1 MRKLYLMLLLIVA
14 TATAKA
20 QVNSDSL
27 YSIWEDETKTDSAR
41 VLAYYDY
48 IWAGFLFSNPDSAL
62 VLIRSLDDYSE
73 KKNFPMASINAF
85 NLYGIAHHLLGNSS
99 LAIQFFKKRLDFS
112 QKAGDKLAAAGSLN
126 NIGMMYDEKGQY
138 ASALDCYKRSLTLY
152 EELGDALGQAMG
164 FNKMG
169 TIYQVQ
175 KDFGSALKYYKLSL
189 TFAEE
194 AVNKRQIA
202 TSLNNMGNCYKAQE
216 EFVEALECYKKS
228 LAIREEGDARGIAL
242 TLGNIGKVYE
252 GQGKPLLALEYFEK
266 SLFLLEE
273 KGIQKGLASALNT
286 LGLYHQSQGN
296 ATQAIKYCLRGWALA
311 QESNKRDQQKACNC
325 LYISYKDLGNNSKAL
340 YYIEKLLVIEDSLQF
355 EETAKRLEQME
366 FAKIVLQDSMARAEE
381 VRLIEEAH
389 QEEVREKNRT
399 SSLLA
404 GSVIFVLLFAGF
416 IYSRLRFTKK
426 AKADIEKEKD
436 RSEKL
441 LLNIL
446 PSDIAAELKEKG
458 RAEARDFDMVS
469 ILFTDFKGFTA
480 ASENLSAQAL
490 VSEIN
495 ICFEAFDGLM
505 EKYKIEKIKTIG
517 DAYMAAGGLPNP
529 SDDSVKNTVLAAL
542 EMQAFIG
549 KRKLDLVS
557 QGKPFFEMRLGIHT
571 GPVVAGIVGVKKFA
585 YDIWGDTVN
594 TASRMES
601 GGAVGQVNISQ
612 STYLLLKDDSDFK
625 FESRGKIEAKGKG
638 EIEMYF
644 VSKREPLLN

>member
-1 MRKLYLMLLLIVA
+1 MVVA
-14 TATAKA
+14 IAAKA
-20 QVNSDSL
+20 QGNSDSL
-27 YSIWEDETKTDSAR
+27 YSIWEDETKADSIR

-48 IWAGFLFSNPDSAL
+48 IWGGFLFSDPDSAL
-62 VLIRSLDDYSE
+62 VLIADLDNYS
-73 KKNFPMASINAF
+73 KNKNYPLASVNAY
-85 NLYGIAHHLLGNSS
+85 NLYGIAHHLKGNSS
-99 LAIQFFKKRLDFS
+99 LALQFFKKRLAYS
-112 QKAGDKLAAAGSLN
+112 EKEGEKLLVAGALN
-126 NIGMMYDEKGQY
+126 NVGMIYENQGQY
-138 ASALDCYKRSLTLY
+138 ASALDCYKRSLSIY
-152 EELGDALGQAMG
+152 EGLEDKKGQAMG
-164 FNKMG
+164 HNKLG

-175 KDFGSALKYYKLSL
+175 KNFPSALKYYKLSL
-189 TFAEE
+189 AMGEE
-194 AVNKRQIA
+194 AGDKKTIA
-202 TSLNNMGNCYKAQE
+202 IGLNNIGNCYDAQE
-216 EFVEALECYKKS
+216 EFLEALKCYQKS
-228 LAIREEGDARGIAL
+228 LSIKEEIGDSRGVAL
-242 TLGNIGKVYE
+242 TLSNIGATYE
-252 GQGKPLLALEYFEK
+252 SLGKPMLALEYYEK
-266 SLFLLEE
+266 SLFLFEE
-273 KGIQKGLASALNT
+273 MGFKKGIGSGLNT
-286 LGLYHQSQGN
+286 LGLHYQNQGD
-296 ATQAIKYCLRGWALA
+296 ALQAIKYCLRGLALA
-311 QESNKRDQQKACNC
+311 EEIDRLSDQKTACNC
-325 LYISYKDLGNNSKAL
+325 LYKSYKDLGNNAKAL
-340 YYIEKLLVIEDSLQF
+340 HYIEKLSVIEDSLQF
-355 EETAKRLEQME
+355 EETSKRLEQME
-366 FAKIVLQDSMARAEE
+366 FAKIVLQDSVARAEE

-399 SSLLA
+399 STLLA

-458 RAEARDFDMVS
+458 RAEARDFDKVS

-495 ICFEAFDGLM
+495 ICFEVFDGLM

-517 DAYMAAGGLPNP
+517 DAYMAAGGIPKP

-542 EMQAFIG
+542 EMQAFISQ
-549 KRKLDLVS
+549 RKLDLES
-557 QGKPFFEMRLGIHT
+557 QGKAFFEMRLGIHT

-601 GGAVGQVNISQ
+601 SGAVGQVNISQ
-612 STYLLLKDDSDFK
+612 STYLILKDDSDFK

-644 VSKREPLLN
+644 VSKREL